1 MSRTVSES
9 MPQDPPPPCL
19 VPYPDPMTTREELHA
34 LIDATPDGE
43 LEHLAAKLRRMS
55 ENRNRRFRADGTPMP
70 ESVGMGDGPS
80 DLGRNTDIYLQG
92 FGQ

>member
-1 MSRTVSES
+1 MVARATARSARLPDAPARRKRASEFGL
-9 MPQDPPPPCL
+9 P
-19 VPYPDPMTTREELHA
+19 
-34 LIDATPDGE
+34 TPDGE